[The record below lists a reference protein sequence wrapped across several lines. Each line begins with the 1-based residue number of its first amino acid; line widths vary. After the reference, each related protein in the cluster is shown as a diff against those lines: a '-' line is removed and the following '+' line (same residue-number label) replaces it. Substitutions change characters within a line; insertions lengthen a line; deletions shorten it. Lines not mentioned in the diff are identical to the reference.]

1 MSCIMR
7 KMLNYQRNRKD
18 GKIMGNLNLV
28 TGYRGAAHVTA
39 ADDGSLNVAVWGSGQ
54 YVLNRGNK
62 FAALV
67 VSNNTIRISD
77 GDIMLQGRHI
87 RLNEG
92 GTVDLTIE
100 NGAQGKSRNDL
111 IVCRYTRNTSTGV
124 EDCSL
129 VVIKGTPADST
140 PVDPAYTSGDIIN
153 DHDTTVDMP
162 LYRVPIV
169 GLNVQ
174 TLVPL
179 FSIATLTATD
189 PDALHRSGGTM
200 AGALTTKGIILTPG
214 VDFFDSLPG
223 SVTPNK
229 LIFVKV

>member
-1 MSCIMR
+1 
-7 KMLNYQRNRKD
+7 
-18 GKIMGNLNLV
+18 MGNLNLV
-28 TGYRGAAHVTA
+28 TGYRGSAHVTA

-140 PVDPAYTSGDIIN
+140 PADPAYTSGDLIN
-153 DHDTTVDMP
+153 DHDATVDMP

-174 TLVPL
+174 SLVPL
-179 FSIATLTATD
+179 FSVAAVSATD
-189 PDALHRSGGTM
+189 PGALQKTGGAMT
-200 AGALTTKGIILTPG
+200 GALTTKGIILTPD

-223 SVTPNK
+223 TVTPNK
-229 LIFVKV
+229 LIFVKVG